1 MRKINKNISILF
13 FVIIVACGYS
23 PLNQHQDKNFNIIK
37 QTYEGDRKINNY
49 ISNSLKKY
57 SSTKNAN
64 NNYKI
69 NISSD
74 NTKDIVNKDSQ
85 GNPKNF
91 HVKVSVNLIVISSN
105 GNEIENKFERTK
117 SISSQNKKID
127 EKKLEQKS
135 IKDLSI
141 LISKDIIFYL
151 NNM

>member
-1 MRKINKNISILF
+1 MSLFDKIILLPDE
-13 FVIIVACGYS
+13 I
-23 PLNQHQDKNFNIIK
+23 
-37 QTYEGDRKINNY
+37 
-49 ISNSLKKY
+49 
-57 SSTKNAN
+57 
-64 NNYKI
+64 
-69 NISSD
+69 
-74 NTKDIVNKDSQ
+74 KDIVNKDSQ

-91 HVKVSVNLIVISSN
+91 NVKVSVNLIVISSN
-105 GNEIENKFERTK
+105 GNEIEKKFERTK